1 MAKVGF
7 RIDTIE
13 PACSDKTIQQGSAL
27 TAVVAAE
34 EDKILFPK
42 TDGTK
47 SSFGCVVIRLCQAI
61 ITVVAQRI
69 PLIQGI
75 SERFAQTGFFRQ
87 SGAFLHQPV
96 MQGYQQR
103 LTSGPPG
110 CQPLSCRRPR
120 IASSIAY
127 SSPIRFSGFLCCC
140 CMSAYIDV
148 VDFRRAWAQQ
158 AASAN
163 GPPSR
168 SALNNRS

>member
-1 MAKVGF
+1 MAKVGL

-47 SSFGCVVIRLCQAI
+47 GSFGCVVIRLCQAI

-69 PLIQGI
+69 PLVQGI

-87 SGAFLHQPV
+87 SGAFSTNQ
-96 MQGYQQR
+96 
-103 LTSGPPG
+103 
-110 CQPLSCRRPR
+110 SCRDISSGLLPAWLPAAQLQGGPVLLLRLNRPGN
-120 IASSIAY
+120 
-127 SSPIRFSGFLCCC
+127 PG
-140 CMSAYIDV
+140 D
-148 VDFRRAWAQQ
+148 
-158 AASAN
+158 
-163 GPPSR
+163 
-168 SALNNRS
+168 

>member
-1 MAKVGF
+1 MAKVGL

-75 SERFAQTGFFRQ
+75 SERFAQTGFFDRVALFSNNQ
-87 SGAFLHQPV
+87 
-96 MQGYQQR
+96 
-103 LTSGPPG
+103 
-110 CQPLSCRRPR
+110 SCRDISSGLLRDCLAASRSVAGRPR
-120 IASSIAY
+120 IASSIE
-127 SSPIRFSGFLCCC
+127 
-140 CMSAYIDV
+140 
-148 VDFRRAWAQQ
+148 
-158 AASAN
+158 
-163 GPPSR
+163 PPRESWR
-168 SALNNRS
+168 LNSQ

>member
-1 MAKVGF
+1 MQEFVNSVGRPFRQYAQDMAKVGL

-47 SSFGCVVIRLCQAI
+47 GSFGCVVIRLCQAI

-69 PLIQGI
+69 PLVQGI

-87 SGAFLHQPV
+87 SGAFLH
-96 MQGYQQR
+96 
-103 LTSGPPG
+103 
-110 CQPLSCRRPR
+110 
-120 IASSIAY
+120 
-127 SSPIRFSGFLCCC
+127 
-140 CMSAYIDV
+140 
-148 VDFRRAWAQQ
+148 
-158 AASAN
+158 
-163 GPPSR
+163 
-168 SALNNRS
+168 